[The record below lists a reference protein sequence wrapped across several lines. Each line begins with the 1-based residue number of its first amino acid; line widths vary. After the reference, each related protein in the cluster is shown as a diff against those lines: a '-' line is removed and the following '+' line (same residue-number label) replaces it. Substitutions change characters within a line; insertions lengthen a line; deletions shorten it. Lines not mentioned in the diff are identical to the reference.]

1 MARLLALFAVFLTLA
16 LPARAQDQAT
26 LVSDNLEITGDTR
39 LIADG
44 HVEVFFKGRRL
55 TASRIVF
62 DQATNRLEITGP
74 IVLTEES
81 GNTLIL
87 ASQADLAADMS
98 EGILTSARLVL
109 NQQLQLAAAEMR
121 RVAELPV
128 GVRRG

>member
-1 MARLLALFAVFLTLA
+1 MPRLLALIALLLTLA
-16 LPARAQDQAT
+16 LPAIAQDQAT
-26 LVSDNLEITGDTR
+26 LVSDSLEITGDTR

-44 HVEVFFKGRRL
+44 NVEVFFKGRRL
-55 TASRIVF
+55 KASRIVF

-81 GNTLIL
+81 GNTIIL

-109 NQQLQLAAAEMR
+109 NQQLQLAADR
-121 RVAELPV
+121 ILRVAPT
-128 GVRRG
+128 